1 MVTLNQQL
9 KPQFFATQVKMMKAD
24 TNSIRKKQIDTD
36 YVEATGL
43 QSYPSK
49 LVFDAPKTAKH
60 VVDRMA

>member
-1 MVTLNQQL
+1 
-9 KPQFFATQVKMMKAD
+9 MMKAD